1 MASKI
6 RESLLVSLS
15 AHQDEYLSG
24 EQLAKEAG
32 CSRTAIWKH
41 IEELRKEGI
50 TIDSKRKKGYKLM
63 QLSQQDNITET
74 DILLGLQTT
83 SLGRSIHHYDAVE
96 STQKIA
102 HKLAQEHAPEGT
114 LVIAEE
120 QTAGR
125 GRMAR
130 SWHSPKGSGIW
141 MSLLLR
147 PELPPQKAP
156 QFTLLTAVAL
166 VQAIED
172 ICDVQVE
179 IKWPNDLLINNRKVT
194 GILTELQ
201 ADSEQ
206 IHSLIIGIGM
216 NVNQK
221 QEDFPKE
228 LVDIATSL
236 AIEKGSEVS
245 RAAIVQRTMYHLE
258 KYYHLY
264 MEKGF
269 APIKLLWESYAISIG
284 RHITARTFNGSIS
297 GIASG
302 ITEEGVL
309 LLEDDQGA
317 VHSIYSA
324 DIEINPKNRE
334 KE

>member
-6 RESLLVSLS
+6 RESLLASLS

-24 EQLAKEAG
+24 ERLAKEAG

-41 IEELRKEGI
+41 IEELRKDGI
-50 TIDSKRKKGYKLM
+50 TIDSKRKKGYKLI
-63 QLSQQDNITET
+63 QSNQQDTVTET
-74 DILLGLQTT
+74 DILLGLQTKR
-83 SLGRSIHHYDAVE
+83 LGRSIYYYESVD

-102 HKLAQEHAPEGT
+102 HKLAQEQAPEGT

-120 QTAGR
+120 QTSGR
-125 GRMAR
+125 GRMSR
-130 SWHSPKGSGIW
+130 SWHSPKGTGIW

-147 PELPPQKAP
+147 PVLPPQKAP
-156 QFTLLTAVAL
+156 QFTLLTAVAV

-172 ICDVQVE
+172 VCDVNVE
-179 IKWPNDLLINNRKVT
+179 IKWPNDLLVNNRKIT

-216 NVNQK
+216 NINQQ

-228 LVDIATSL
+228 LHELATSL
-236 AIEKGSEVS
+236 AMETGSEVS
-245 RAAIVQRTMYHLE
+245 RSAIVQRIMHHLE
-258 KYYHLY
+258 KYYLLY
-264 MEKGF
+264 MDKGF

-284 RHITARTFNGSIS
+284 RHITARTINGVLT
-297 GIASG
+297 GIACG
-302 ITEEGVL
+302 ITEEGIL
-309 LLEDDQGA
+309 LLEDDQG
-317 VHSIYSA
+317 VTHSIYSA
-324 DIEINPKNRE
+324 DIEINAKNR
-334 KE
+334 